1 MAIRPIL
8 RISLLAAA
16 VTALVLLGAAAYFF
30 TYSPDRERFPLRGID
45 VSHYQGAIDW
55 DRVRGDDV
63 AFVYVKATE
72 GAYYVDPRFAE
83 NWQGA
88 RRVGLPVGAYHFF
101 NLCRPGRDQAVNF
114 LAVVPKLGD
123 SLPAAVDLELGGNC
137 TNRPAPEIFARELT
151 AFMTEV
157 EREQGRE
164 VIFYVTRDFLAA
176 YGRSL
181 PARAIWR
188 RSILREP
195 ALPRWTLWQYRKG
208 VVAGVDGLV
217 DLNVFYA
224 DASSFAI
231 WAGRPDSASLR

>member
-1 MAIRPIL
+1 M
-8 RISLLAAA
+8 
-16 VTALVLLGAAAYFF
+16 ALVALGAAVYFF
-30 TYSPDRERFPLRGID
+30 TYSPDRGRFPLRGID
-45 VSHYQGAIDW
+45 VSHHQGAIDW

-72 GAYYVDPRFAE
+72 GAYFVDPRFAA

-101 NLCRPGRDQAVNF
+101 NLCRPGRDQARNF
-114 LAVVPKLGD
+114 L
-123 SLPAAVDLELGGNC
+123 AVDLELGGNC
-137 TNRPAPEIFARELT
+137 VHRPAPEIFAGELS
-151 AFMTEV
+151 AFVTEV

-181 PARAIWR
+181 PPRAIWR

-195 ALPRWTLWQYRKG
+195 TQRRWTLWQYRKG
-208 VVAGVDGLV
+208 IVADVDGLV

-224 DASSFAI
+224 DAPSFAI